1 MDDLNFELQDLI
13 EKRALRDKLRMR
25 IRRSDERGRER
36 MVALVKLKETL
47 DAENE
52 DVRKLEG
59 ISLASIYHTIL
70 SSKTEQ
76 LAKEREDVFQAKLA
90 YDSCQ
95 AELAKLRRE
104 KSEQR
109 EALKA
114 LEGQADLDEVLSA
127 LMQRKETW
135 LREQAG
141 PVTKKLIELDE
152 RLVAM
157 RAEQREVREAACAG
171 ECAFECLDG
180 MIASLEKARG
190 YGAWDMLGGGFLATG
205 LKHSQLDNARESAA
219 EAQMHLLDF
228 QAELADLR
236 ISVEFQ
242 VEIGEFNRFADY
254 LLDGLI
260 FDSIVHSKIQG
271 CLADTQ
277 RTQRQVHHILGTLTA
292 KRKTIA
298 QHLEEL
304 ETQRER
310 CVADGA

>member
-1 MDDLNFELQDLI
+1 MDDLNFELQDLLD
-13 EKRALRDKLRMR
+13 KRVQRDKLRAR
-25 IRRSDERGRER
+25 IQRSDARGRER
-36 MVALVKLKETL
+36 MGALKKLKEVL

-114 LEGQADLDEVLSA
+114 LEGQADLDEALSA

-141 PVTKKLIELDE
+141 PVAEKLVELDE
-152 RLVAM
+152 RLAAA
-157 RAEQREVREAACAG
+157 RAEQCEVREAARAG
-171 ECAFECLDG
+171 ELAFECLDG
-180 MIASLEKARG
+180 MVQCLEKARG
-190 YGAWDMLGGGFLATG
+190 YGTWDLMGGGFLATG
-205 LKHSQLDNARESAA
+205 LKHSQLDEAREYAA
-219 EAQMHLLDF
+219 EAQGDLFHF
-228 QAELADLR
+228 ESELADLQ
-236 ISVEFQ
+236 IDAEFQ

-254 LLDGLI
+254 LLDGFI

-271 CLADTQ
+271 CLADTVK
-277 RTQRQVHHILGTLTA
+277 TQRQVHYL
-292 KRKTIA
+292 
-298 QHLEEL
+298 L
-304 ETQRER
+304 ETLIKRRTSLEDQLATLEADRER
-310 CVADGA
+310 CVAEDA